1 MFLHSHV
8 DIMSR
13 GKKLKMTQMF
23 LSEWLGKW
31 SLSKPKQEINS
42 EEWNFPL
49 WTKVKLSR
57 LSRISVP
64 MTIRTGFQRDE
75 EGMGNFKKKLPLEE
89 QLHPWK
95 SGWDWAQ
102 KAHRVSWMEISEVRQ
117 EWLKWSTKWNE
128 VLYAF
133 GSLKKKEKHQINVRI
148 LSFDW
153 TEG

>member
-1 MFLHSHV
+1 
-8 DIMSR
+8 
-13 GKKLKMTQMF
+13 MTQVF

-75 EGMGNFKKKLPLEE
+75 EGMGNLKEKLPLEE

-117 EWLKWSTKWNE
+117 EHPMKWGT
-128 VLYAF
+128 
-133 GSLKKKEKHQINVRI
+133 VRI
-148 LSFDW
+148 RFFEEKRKTSNKCQNTQFWLNGGIDVQKDARFGW
-153 TEG
+153 

>member
-1 MFLHSHV
+1 
-8 DIMSR
+8 
-13 GKKLKMTQMF
+13 MTQVF

-75 EGMGNFKKKLPLEE
+75 EGMGNLKEKLPLEE

-102 KAHRVSWMEISEVRQ
+102 KAYRVSWMEISEVRQ
-117 EWLKWSTKWNE
+117 EHPSKWGT
-128 VLYAF
+128 
-133 GSLKKKEKHQINVRI
+133 VRI
-148 LSFDW
+148 WFFEEKIKTSNKCQNTQFWLNGGIDVQKDARFGW
-153 TEG
+153 